1 MRLPICAAL
10 GVIIALAGVPVPAP
24 AQPADR
30 ATGAAPRVKPPPRQT
45 PRRIEGAATEDFY
58 RHCVG
63 GYAIEHRATGDT
75 VVPRLRC
82 WWARGK

>member
-1 MRLPICAAL
+1 MRLQKFAAL
-10 GVIIALAGVPVPAP
+10 GVIIAVAGMPVLAP

-30 ATGAAPRVKPPPRQT
+30 AIDRAPRTKPSPRQT
-45 PRRIEGAATEDFY
+45 PPRTEGAATEDYY

-63 GYAIEHRATGDT
+63 GYAIEHRASGDT